1 MLFSSMLL
9 YEHIDMTAAA
19 VEQLRIIVTS
29 ISAVVHHHALL
40 L

>member
-1 MLFSSMLL
+1 MLL
-9 YEHIDMTAAA
+9 YEYMTAAA
-19 VEQLRIIVTS
+19 VAYILVTS